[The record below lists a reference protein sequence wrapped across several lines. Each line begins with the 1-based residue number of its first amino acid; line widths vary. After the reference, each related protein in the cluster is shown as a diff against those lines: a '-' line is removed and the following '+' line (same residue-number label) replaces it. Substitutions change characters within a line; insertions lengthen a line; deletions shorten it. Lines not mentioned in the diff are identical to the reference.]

1 MRQGSLR
8 SCSETKQPPSR
19 HTARWILK
27 LARTIEYVHSK
38 TVIISDIASEN
49 TLQDDDLATENCDF
63 SYPVAMPLDAD
74 VGQAEDLGL
83 RKHTDIFQFGSL
95 AASEGKTSSL
105 VTLLVVFY
113 RISARTGVWLSMCC
127 FGSCVSLDITW

>member
-1 MRQGSLR
+1 MDPKA
-8 SCSETKQPPSR
+8 SENDR
-19 HTARWILK
+19 IHN
-27 LARTIEYVHSK
+27 SK

-49 TLQDDDLATENCDF
+49 TLQDDDLATKICDF

-74 VGQAEDLGL
+74 VSQAEDLGL
-83 RKHTDIFQFGSL
+83 RRHIDVFQFGSL

-113 RISARTGVWLSMCC
+113 RISARVGVWLSMCY
-127 FGSCVSLDITW
+127 FSSYVSLDITW